1 MKHAKIEAGQLTFT
15 DGRFYPHPETGAWV
29 PSVTT
34 VLEAAPKP
42 YALLQWMKE
51 QGSKTDEVIAAAG
64 RRGTSVHTMT
74 ERYDRGE
81 EVTLFNPDGSP
92 ACTLEEW
99 AMFERFVEF
108 SRGRLVQW
116 SEIETRYVGHEW
128 AGTVDRVGYV
138 EGVGHCIVD
147 IKTSNGVWETYW
159 QQLAAYHHLVRAA
172 RSADKHA
179 IQAVCILWL
188 NAKTRSEG
196 RKGAIQGK
204 GWQLVVLP
212 VGPEL
217 TAHLDLFMAYRK
229 VWEATTTAREPKQ
242 TTYQLSHRKEGSN
255 VS

>member
-29 PSVTT
+29 PSVTA
-34 VLEAAPKP
+34 VIQDGAPMP
-42 YALLQWMKE
+42 YALKKFLMQHGNDSEVIKQE
-51 QGSKTDEVIAAAG
+51 AGDQGSA
-64 RRGTSVHTMT
+64 VHEMT

-81 EVTLFNPDGSP
+81 EVRLLDANGKPNCS
-92 ACTLEEW
+92 LKEW
-99 AMFERFVEF
+99 AMFERYVEF

-116 SEIETRYVGHEW
+116 TEIESRYVGHEW

-147 IKTSNGVWETYW
+147 IKTSNGIWETYW

-204 GWQLVVLP
+204 GWQLVTLP

-217 TAHLDLFMAYRK
+217 TTHLDLFRAYRK
-229 VWEATTTAREPKQ
+229 VWEATTTAKEPKQ
-242 TTYQLSHRKEGSN
+242 TTYQLAHRKEGGN
-255 VS
+255 G